1 MATAEGTGTAG
12 VKKQLSKQAKLKRQG
27 VRRATGFPGWLIGV
41 LCGVLL
47 AAAPAYALLLG
58 GFLLP
63 GLATWAV
70 ARQHPGRIAQ
80 TMLLF
85 GSALTVNRIRTLW
98 ESGGGLEVA
107 GTLLADPLSLAMAWF
122 AAAFG
127 WALTELL
134 PLAVGAVL
142 EIEAQRQSL
151 GLRRARR
158 QVREGWRLDEG
169 ASDGVT

>member
-1 MATAEGTGTAG
+1 
-12 VKKQLSKQAKLKRQG
+12 
-27 VRRATGFPGWLIGV
+27 
-41 LCGVLL
+41 
-47 AAAPAYALLLG
+47 
-58 GFLLP
+58 
-63 GLATWAV
+63 
-70 ARQHPGRIAQ
+70 
-80 TMLLF
+80 
-85 GSALTVNRIRTLW
+85 
-98 ESGGGLEVA
+98 
-107 GTLLADPLSLAMAWF
+107 MAWF